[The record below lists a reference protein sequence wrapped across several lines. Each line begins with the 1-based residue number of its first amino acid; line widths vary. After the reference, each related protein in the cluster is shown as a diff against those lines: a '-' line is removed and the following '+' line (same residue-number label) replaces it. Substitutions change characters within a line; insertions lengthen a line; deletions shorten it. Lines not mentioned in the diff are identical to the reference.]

1 MKALIDQNLSNNT
14 ETIKQSPLRR
24 LFQRKK
30 DSSDPEI
37 TTIPIGTH
45 EDVWGVPVCLRGL
58 LASVL
63 VLHDTISP
71 SQVKALYTAGEVKV
85 TSHYSLTT
93 TYSLPLNSRH
103 WRKVKFLFMRQFF
116 WSLNGNL
123 HFVFL
128 GPNHPIFFS
137 EEEFPDFA
145 DLPSKAVV
153 YYNAKVHTVTVHVSC
168 KCQHYWVIFIFSLLL
183 KDNNSEAF
191 LQSSWYLL

>member
-85 TSHYSLTT
+85 TGHFSLTT
-93 TYSLPLNSRH
+93 TYSLPLNSRVR
-103 WRKVKFLFMRQFF
+103 RKVK
-116 WSLNGNL
+116 N
-123 HFVFL
+123 
-128 GPNHPIFFS
+128 
-137 EEEFPDFA
+137 
-145 DLPSKAVV
+145 
-153 YYNAKVHTVTVHVSC
+153 
-168 KCQHYWVIFIFSLLL
+168 FSLETVFP
-183 KDNNSEAF
+183 KS
-191 LQSSWYLL
+191 YR

>member
-85 TSHYSLTT
+85 TSHYYILTT
-93 TYSLPLNSRH
+93 TQQQAL
-103 WRKVKFLFMRQFF
+103 
-116 WSLNGNL
+116 
-123 HFVFL
+123 
-128 GPNHPIFFS
+128 
-137 EEEFPDFA
+137 
-145 DLPSKAVV
+145 
-153 YYNAKVHTVTVHVSC
+153 T
-168 KCQHYWVIFIFSLLL
+168 
-183 KDNNSEAF
+183 
-191 LQSSWYLL
+191 

>member
-37 TTIPIGTH
+37 TSIPIGTH

-71 SQVKALYTAGEVKV
+71 SQVKALYSAGEVKV
-85 TSHYSLTT
+85 TSYYSLTTT
-93 TYSLPLNSRH
+93 TYSLPLNSKDGH
-103 WRKVKFLFMRQFF
+103 KVNFLFIRLFF
-116 WSLNGNL
+116 MMSYFALC
-123 HFVFL
+123 
-128 GPNHPIFFS
+128 
-137 EEEFPDFA
+137 DFRT
-145 DLPSKAVV
+145 K
-153 YYNAKVHTVTVHVSC
+153 
-168 KCQHYWVIFIFSLLL
+168 
-183 KDNNSEAF
+183 
-191 LQSSWYLL
+191 SSNILF